1 MDNHGNTSE
10 EATSA
15 RGTRSA
21 ADLVSEVEVTGIVI
35 PEMVRGINRPTLRT
49 RTTEGAPIHAG
60 NLDPHRRGREVL
72 FYVDVETFHVR
83 TPMHAGFI
91 FRVSFSLPF
100 IAFYRSVL
108 NSISV
113 APELKK
119 FPVFPFLSCVVST
132 ALRFGFGFTVFDCDR
147 IWLSVLLSTPFP
159 VVLSVDL

>member
-1 MDNHGNTSE
+1 MGSNYTITMTVNHNHCRRKRSDVNGI
-10 EATSA
+10 AT
-15 RGTRSA
+15 
-21 ADLVSEVEVTGIVI
+21 
-35 PEMVRGINRPTLRT
+35 
-49 RTTEGAPIHAG
+49 
-60 NLDPHRRGREVL
+60 
-72 FYVDVETFHVR
+72 VDYPLSLYF
-83 TPMHAGFI
+83 
-91 FRVSFSLPF
+91 VSFSLPF